1 MLKDI
6 KKCLKRAYGKVQ
18 GHQAK
23 RIDNLAKFVYAIIKS
38 EHCSL
43 QKIGQALP
51 EPTDLESRIS
61 KVKRFIKNKYTDF
74 DTFFMPH
81 VMLLLSWL
89 KDKEWVFI
97 IDGSDVG
104 KDCAT
109 LMVSIA
115 WRKRALPICWL
126 VRKGSKGH
134 FSVKNHLEVIQK
146 LASLLPDHQNP
157 IVLLGDGEFDSPQL
171 QDFCQAQGWK
181 YVFKTA
187 KNTKVSTNK
196 SVQDTFSIGSLY
208 PMENHQYY
216 EAELYFTKQFFGP
229 IHCLVWHHPSY
240 QEPIYLV
247 SNLEWTKDIM
257 DYYENRFLIET
268 MFRDIKSS
276 GFNIHKTRLKEPE
289 RIFNLLMLV
298 AIAFLIVAAFGAFEQ
313 QWQHFKTK
321 FARKD
326 RIEHLSV
333 FQIGLRA
340 LLFCF
345 EKQIKLFPQF
355 SKNFFKYF
363 CVRF

>member
-6 KKCLKRAYGKVQ
+6 KKCLKRAYG
-18 GHQAK
+18 QAK
-23 RIDNLAKFVYAIIKS
+23 GNDAARLDNLAKLLYAIIKS

-43 QKIGQALP
+43 QKMGEGLP
-51 EPTDLESRIS
+51 ESTDLESRI
-61 KVKRFIKNKYTDF
+61 KKAKRFLTSKYTDYDSF
-74 DTFFMPH
+74 YLPH
-81 VMLLLSWL
+81 LVLLLSWL
-89 KDKEWVFI
+89 KNKEWFFI

-134 FSVKNHLEVIQK
+134 FSVNCHLEVIQQ
-146 LASLLPDHQNP
+146 LAKLLPEHKKQ
-157 IVLLGDGEFDSPQL
+157 IVLLGDGEFDSPEL
-171 QDFCQAQGWK
+171 QAFCQDQGWK

-187 KNTKVSTNK
+187 KNTKVNTDK
-196 SVQDTFSIGSLY
+196 TLEDAFSIGSIY
-208 PMENHQYY
+208 PMENHQHYF
-216 EAELYFTKQFFGP
+216 ARLYFTNKLFGP
-229 IHCLVWHHPSY
+229 VNCIVWHHPKHD
-240 QEPIYLV
+240 EPIYLV
-247 SNLEWTKDIM
+247 SNLEWAKDIM
-257 DYYENRFLIET
+257 DYYSSRFLIET

-276 GFNIHKTRLKEPE
+276 GFNIHKTRIKDPKRL
-289 RIFNLLMLV
+289 FNLLLIV

-313 QWQHFKTK
+313 QWQHFKAK

-326 RIEHLSV
+326 RMEQLSV

-340 LLFCF
+340 IKFCID
-345 EKQIKLFPQF
+345 KRIRLFPQF
-355 SKNFFKYF
+355 SKNFFVYF